1 MSSVVL
7 VTECVSVDL
16 IMCLC
21 TLIVGM
27 NVCFITLYF
36 SVSVSLVVFCFF
48 FFVEIKNFFF
58 IAVCMS
64 SSYYFLTDRKPKKK
78 KKIRKYS
85 VCVCGYRNTHV
96 ECAVFCLWCIH
107 NVAHKIHRQ
116 FTLKTVF
123 FHLPKKQWNLP
134 NGSISPIV
142 STADAL
148 CNEKCWNNFKSC
160 A

>member
-1 MSSVVL
+1 M
-7 VTECVSVDL
+7 TECVSVDL

-78 KKIRKYS
+78 KKYENIVYVYVATETHTLNVPYS
-85 VCVCGYRNTHV
+85 VSGVYTM
-96 ECAVFCLWCIH
+96 
-107 NVAHKIHRQ
+107 
-116 FTLKTVF
+116 
-123 FHLPKKQWNLP
+123 
-134 NGSISPIV
+134 
-142 STADAL
+142 
-148 CNEKCWNNFKSC
+148 
-160 A
+160 